1 MKTVF
6 LVRCH
11 AFDAMAQNVAVS
23 LSDAGA
29 DVVVVVDE
37 RKAVADTA
45 PFAKISLNDAELA
58 ALDLQGLPADW
69 GWLCGDVWYYA
80 ARRHLPDV
88 SHFCLVE
95 SDVFFAENAAKLF
108 VQTVAQHPS
117 DLLAA
122 ALGPREAVPKYSK
135 GLRRLGQD
143 PYVGCYFPV
152 TRCSAQAIDWMLAL
166 RRRSIAAR
174 IAEKTNDEALLAAA
188 TGAGGFVWQS
198 LNDLLPDLFA
208 PATFATNPPH
218 LAEALR
224 RGKAT
229 AAVYHPAIELDVM
242 LDRIASGDRGYSL
255 HRLRRVRQ
263 MANAQEL
270 DVIDAALAAKDAGAS
285 AFPHQPARFV
295 ALARD
300 LGLKDA
306 ITVLDVGA
314 NPLIEGTAP
323 YVPLLR
329 AGLASVF
336 GFEPQADALTAL
348 NAGKSQNETYFP
360 DAVGDGTPATLHLYA
375 AQGFTSLYPIDA
387 DSARY
392 LGFGKSVRPAGRID
406 LLTRRLDDVAEI
418 PPVDLLKIDVQ
429 GAETQIIAHGRAKLA
444 QALVVITEM
453 RMFPI
458 YRGEPRFGDLAAE
471 LHLQGFEFLRFATLK
486 HVALTRRHRGNL
498 RRSEFAQAVDG
509 DAIFVRDLRNMATFD
524 DESLKK
530 LAVIADAV
538 IDNADLTISIL
549 EQLEDRGVIAATLIP
564 DYLSRLPADRR
575 R

>member
-11 AFDAMAQNVAVS
+11 AFDAMAQNLAVS

-58 ALDLQGLPADW
+58 ALDLQGLPPDW

-80 ARRHLPDV
+80 ARRHLPEAT
-88 SHFCLVE
+88 HFCLVE
-95 SDVFFAENAAKLF
+95 SDVFFAGNSASDFVAAVKGNA
-108 VQTVAQHPS
+108 S

-122 ALGPREAVPKYSK
+122 KFGDSPTPPKYSN
-135 GLRRLGQD
+135 GLPSLGFD
-143 PYVGCYFPV
+143 IAWGYYYPV
-152 TRCSAQAIDWMLAL
+152 TRCSAAAIDWMLPI
-166 RRRSIAAR
+166 RQRSIAIGTASR
-174 IAEKTNDEALLAAA
+174 VNDEALFAAA
-188 TGAGGFVWQS
+188 VQTNTFAVQH
-198 LNDLLPDLFA
+198 LDDLLPRAFNKKA
-208 PATFATNPPH
+208 YVHNPPY
-218 LAEALR
+218 LMEGVN
-224 RGKAT
+224 RGAY
-229 AAVYHPAIELDVM
+229 ADVVLHPVISLERVI
-242 LDRIASGDRGYSL
+242 DRIFNSDKNYNG

-285 AFPHQPARFV
+285 AFPHRPVRFV

-348 NAGKSQNETYFP
+348 NAEKSQNETYFS
-360 DAVGDGTPATLHLYA
+360 DAVGDGGPATLHLYH
-375 AQGFTSLYPIDA
+375 AQGFTSLFEVDA

-406 LLTRRLDDVAEI
+406 LLTRRLDDVVEI

-486 HVALTRRHRGNL
+486 HVPLTRRHRGNL

-549 EQLEDRGVIAATLIP
+549 EQLEDRGVIPATLIP